1 MNKQQL
7 IEWVENNSKSLMS
20 VGLFTQLHRIVSQ
33 LSEPEPETIPF
44 EWPVPE
50 GYEVF
55 TRDGRK
61 VTQLVKFDCTKK
73 ALIGGVLD
81 GDLFTW
87 YENGVYNNS
96 GESIIHIFL
105 RKIAPEMVTVWLNYY
120 GPSFTSVYDSE
131 EDANRNLTF
140 GRIGPAI
147 RVQFEKPK
155 NS

>member
-1 MNKQQL
+1 MTKQELKEWMVSMPYFTKQQIL
-7 IEWVENNSKSLMS
+7 EKID
-20 VGLFTQLHRIVSQ
+20 Q
-33 LSEPEPETIPF
+33 LSEPEPDTIPF
-44 EWPVPE
+44 EWPLPD
-50 GYEVF
+50 GYEVV

-87 YENGVYNNS
+87 YENGSYNNS
-96 GESIIHIFL
+96 GESIVDLSL

-120 GPSFTSVYDSE
+120 GDGGGHAHPTE
-131 EDANRNLTF
+131 EQADKSATQ